1 MRSLINTLLV
11 CLISCSSS
19 VYADSIRPTVVPGV
33 NASGSSNTSI
43 SVSWRRA
50 SDNVGVDGYNIYR
63 NGNYQAT
70 VFNALSFL
78 DNGVRPGR
86 DYRYTVVAFDAAR
99 NYSSQSASATA
110 RTSGNSSASSDSNN
124 SGSDNAPTAS
134 SRPSPPSSLWAQ
146 VQSRSSAKLRW
157 SPPSGGAEGFNI
169 YRNGSYFAT
178 VKGQNS
184 YTATSLSSGRNYSFH
199 VTAFRNNLYSSR
211 SSSINVN
218 TSGSNNDSS
227 SSSNTSGSSDNSSSS
242 SSNGKPSAPT
252 QLRAQAQGNS
262 SVQLS
267 WAAPSGGAEGYNI
280 YRDGRYASTVKGS
293 TTYTINSL
301 NRNTDYAFS
310 VVAFRN
316 NQYSSESD
324 SVSIRTGSSA
334 SSNENAAPPP
344 QASNDSSRGGVPS
357 GYRLVFSDEFDRS
370 GIDSSK
376 WNTRY
381 RWGPNWVINN
391 EEQYY
396 IDSLNEPDFGET
408 PFRHGNGKIT
418 IRATKTPDYLRSR
431 SREQPYLSG
440 AMTTFGKFRMKYG
453 YVEMR
458 ARLPR
463 GKGLWPAFW
472 LLHET
477 NYGKR
482 PEIDVMENLGANTRL
497 VYQTYHYFDGSGTL
511 QSSPSYQAP
520 GPDYANDFHTFG
532 MRWEPGKISW
542 YVDGNVTNVHE
553 NGNVPDEDMYLLVNL
568 ALGGSWGGSPDGST
582 SFPANFEIDYIR
594 AYQRR

>member
-1 MRSLINTLLV
+1 MRTLINTLIV
-11 CLISCSSS
+11 CLISCSTS

-33 NASGSSNTSI
+33 SATGSSSSSI
-43 SVSWRRA
+43 TVSWRRA
-50 SDNVGVDGYNIYR
+50 SDNVGIDGYNIYR
-63 NGNYQAT
+63 DGNYQAT
-70 VFNALSFL
+70 VFNTLSFL
-78 DNGVRPGR
+78 DNSVGAGR
-86 DYRYTVVAFDAAR
+86 IYSYSVVAFDAAR

-110 RTSGNSSASSDSNN
+110 RTSGDSSSNPNGGNSDNNN
-124 SGSDNAPTAS
+124 SGSG
-134 SRPSPPSSLWAQ
+134 RPSAPNGLRAR
-146 VQSRSSAKLRW
+146 VQSSSSAKLSW
-157 SPPSGGAEGFNI
+157 NTPSGGAEGFNV
-169 YRNGSYFAT
+169 YRNGSYLAT
-178 VKGQNS
+178 VRGQNN
-184 YTATSLSSGRNYSFH
+184 YTATSLSRDRNYSFH
-199 VTAFRNNLYSSR
+199 ITSFRNNLYSSR

-218 TSGSNNDSS
+218 TGGSSNN
-227 SSSNTSGSSDNSSSS
+227 TPASSDNPSSPSS
-242 SSNGKPSAPT
+242 RGTPSAPT

-267 WAAPSGGAEGYNI
+267 WNAPSGGAEGYNI
-280 YRDGRYASTVKGS
+280 YRDGRYTSTVTGS
-293 TTYTINSL
+293 NAYTVNSL
-301 NRNTDYAFS
+301 SSNTDYTFS

-316 NQYSSESD
+316 NQYSSQSD
-324 SVSIRTGSSA
+324 SVRIRTGSSD

-344 QASNDSSRGGVPS
+344 QVANDSNSSGVPG

-370 GIDSSK
+370 DIDSSK

-418 IRATKTPDYLRSR
+418 IRATRTPDYLRSR

-497 VYQTYHYFDGSGTL
+497 VYQTYHYYDGSGTL

-582 SFPANFEIDYIR
+582 SFPAEFEIDYIR